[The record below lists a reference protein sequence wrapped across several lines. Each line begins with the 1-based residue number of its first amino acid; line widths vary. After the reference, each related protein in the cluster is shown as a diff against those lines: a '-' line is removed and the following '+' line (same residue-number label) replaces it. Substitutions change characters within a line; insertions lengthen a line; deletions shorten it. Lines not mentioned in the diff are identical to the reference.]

1 MRRPIR
7 PVWACPGH
15 PHGHIAATDGR
26 DKPGHDAEGWKS
38 PRMSRRSKQLDT
50 ALLQGERLHAAG
62 RLKEAEQIY
71 RQILAAEPRHA
82 DATHKLGV
90 LALQAGHPDAA
101 LDLFDGAIAVKPFI
115 SPYHVHR
122 AHALLALGRPADA
135 VAACRIALRTK
146 SNNAEAY
153 QVLGHAHTDALQ
165 AGEALRA
172 YREAARLKPDMPD
185 LFNNLGTALRN
196 IGALEEAET
205 RLREAMRRAPGDL
218 GVQLNLSSVLKELGK
233 TEDAE
238 SLLRDALRRQPND
251 PVLLYNRSLLLLLT
265 GRDAEAWPGWEQRFA
280 ARAVPNRGLPQP
292 QWNGEPLNGRTL
304 LVYAEQGLGDTIQF
318 CRFLPALDGAVVFE
332 APPRLRRLLSTL
344 PGAPPTIVPGE
355 AVTAELVC
363 PLMSILAR
371 TGAPIPANVP
381 YLSAEPD
388 RVARWRERIGTAG
401 LKIGV
406 AWQGN
411 PGRAEDRGRSIP
423 LREFAPLAAVPG
435 VRLISLQKNDGTQQ
449 LQDAPAVETLGR
461 DFDAGSDGFLDAA
474 AVTMCVDIVVTSDT
488 SIAHLAGALG
498 RPVWVALRK
507 VPDWR
512 WQLGRDDNPWYP
524 TMRLFRQAERDEWGP
539 VFAAMAAA
547 LAAA

>member
-1 MRRPIR
+1 
-7 PVWACPGH
+7 
-15 PHGHIAATDGR
+15 
-26 DKPGHDAEGWKS
+26 
-38 PRMSRRSKQLDT
+38 MSRRSKQLDA

-62 RLKEAEQIY
+62 RLQEAEQIY
-71 RQILAAEPRHA
+71 RQILAVDPRHA
-82 DATHKLGV
+82 DATHMLGV
-90 LALQAGHPDAA
+90 LALQSGHPDAA
-101 LDLFDGAIAVKPFI
+101 LDLFDGAIAVKPLV
-115 SPYHVHR
+115 SAYHVHR

-165 AGEALRA
+165 PGDALRA
-172 YREAARLKPDMPD
+172 YREAVRLKPDLPD

-205 RLREAMRRAPGDL
+205 RLREAVRRAPNDL
-218 GVQLNLSSVLKELGK
+218 GAQLNLSSVLKELDK
-233 TEDAE
+233 IDDAE
-238 SLLRDALRRQPND
+238 SLLRGALRQQPND
-251 PVLLYNRSLLLLLT
+251 PVLLYNLSLLLLLT
-265 GRDAEAWPGWEQRFA
+265 GRDPGAWPGWEQRFA
-280 ARAVPNRGLPQP
+280 AGAVPNRGLPQP

-318 CRFLPALDGAVVFE
+318 CRYLPELKGNVVFE

-344 PGAPPTIVPGE
+344 FGAPPMQLPGE
-355 AVTAELVC
+355 PVTADLVC
-363 PLMSILAR
+363 PLMSIPAR
-371 TGAPIPANVP
+371 TGVPIPAKVP

-388 RVARWRERIGTAG
+388 RLARWRERIGTHG
-401 LKIGV
+401 LRIGV

-411 PGRAEDRGRSIP
+411 SGRTEDRGRSIP

-435 VRLISLQKNDGTQQ
+435 VRLISLQKNDDTQQ
-449 LQDAPAVETLGR
+449 FQDAPAVETLGP
-461 DFDAGSDGFLDAA
+461 DFDFGPDGFLDTAA
-474 AVTMCVDIVVTSDT
+474 AMMCLDLVIASDT

-512 WQLGRDDNPWYP
+512 WQLGREDNPWYP
-524 TMRLFRQAERDEWGP
+524 TMRLFRQTERDDWGP
-539 VFAAMAAA
+539 VFAAMAEAVRA
-547 LAAA
+547 MAGNNKAPSP